1 MKRMRNFTKSIM
13 SRLILLYLALVFIVM
28 IVSGIFIY
36 MTVRRTEARN
46 AEHELKIYAIAIY
59 STLFQGRTGEYS
71 YDFLE
76 MQRILLDPA
85 SPIENRSDIDVAILD
100 SSGNTRVPVRNEI
113 VYTADQSIVAA
124 LNGYESFIP
133 WRRGVMADGTINI
146 LMNYAVPVEGND
158 GNTYIIF
165 LSMNAN
171 NIAANLA
178 TIRNTLLLAVL
189 IAMILAS
196 ILGALFSRTITTPI
210 LFLTKTAK
218 EMATGNLRQEV
229 SIESDDEIGQLTE
242 SFNNMAKNLDKNISD
257 LLSEKNRIEIIQN
270 NMTDGVLAYDSKD
283 KLIHANYASVDM
295 LGIKNIETM
304 SFKDVMKI
312 IGVSA
317 ENSKELDNME
327 GSINLID
334 DKYISLNYNS
344 YTNKSGRFD
353 GIVIVLSD
361 VTKHTKLDNMRKE
374 FVANVSH
381 EIRTPLTTIK
391 SYAETLLDGALENED
406 LAKDFLGVINN
417 EADRI
422 THLASDLLELSR
434 FDNNQLKMEKE
445 VVELGSIISNS
456 IRQNVLLASQKGQT
470 IKYKN
475 PEEFMD
481 ILCDPARINQVVNNV
496 LSNAIK
502 YSKENTEI
510 SIRTDSTAKHYRV
523 YITDQGVGIPK
534 EDLKR
539 IFERFYRVDKARSRM
554 MGGTGLGLAIAK
566 EIMDAHGGK
575 ISAISDLGVG
585 TTMVLRFNK
594 IDR

>member
-1 MKRMRNFTKSIM
+1 MKRMKNFTKSIM